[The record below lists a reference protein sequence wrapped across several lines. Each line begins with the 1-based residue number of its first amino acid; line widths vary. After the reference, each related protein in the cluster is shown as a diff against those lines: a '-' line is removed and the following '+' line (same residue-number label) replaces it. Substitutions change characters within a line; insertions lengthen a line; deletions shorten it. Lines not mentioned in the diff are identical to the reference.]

1 MRAAGAV
8 LRKDLRLELR
18 TGETVP
24 AMALF
29 SLTVFVLFHFGLQRS
44 SLAGATAAGV
54 LLVTLLLAAVL
65 GTVRLFVSEREE
77 GGMDGFL
84 LAPVDRTAMLYAK
97 AGALFAFLVAL
108 ELVIVPA
115 FALLLLGPTPSAG
128 GWLRLAGVLLGLD
141 LGVAVIGTLV
151 SALAVQGRSREL
163 IVPIIGLPLLIPG
176 LIAAAR
182 AVTPLLEATG
192 PGGVPLRWVGILGLY
207 DLVFALL
214 AFAVFDYLLED

>member
-29 SLTVFVLFHFGLQRS
+29 SITVLVLFHFGLQRAS
-44 SLAGATAAGV
+44 IAGATAAGI

-77 GGMDGFL
+77 GGLDGFL
-84 LAPVDRTAMLYAK
+84 LAPVDRTALLWAK
-97 AGALFAFLVAL
+97 AGTLFAFLVVL
-108 ELVIVPA
+108 EVIVVPA
-115 FALLLLGPTPSAG
+115 FALLLLGPTPSVG
-128 GWLRLAGVLLGLD
+128 SWLGLAGILLGLD
-141 LGVAVIGTLV
+141 VGVAVIGTLV

-163 IVPIIGLPLLIPG
+163 IVPIIGLPLLLPG

-182 AVTPLLEATG
+182 CLAPLLLAG
-192 PGGVPLRWVGILGLY
+192 APDAVPGRWMAVLGLY

>member
-1 MRAAGAV
+1 MRAASAV

-18 TGETVP
+18 TGEIVP

-29 SLTVFVLFHFGLQRS
+29 SVTVLVLFHFGLQRAS
-44 SLAGATAAGV
+44 IAGATAAGV
-54 LLVTLLLAAVL
+54 LLVTILLAAVL

-77 GGMDGFL
+77 GGLDGFL
-84 LAPVDRTAMLYAK
+84 LAPVDRTALLWAK
-97 AGALFAFLVAL
+97 AGTLLAFLVAL
-108 ELVIVPA
+108 EIVVVPA
-115 FALLLLGPTPSAG
+115 FALLLLGPTPPAG
-128 GWLRLAGVLLGLD
+128 AWLRLAGILLGLD
-141 LGVAVIGTLV
+141 VGVAVIGTLV

-163 IVPIIGLPLLIPG
+163 IVPIIGLPLLLPG

-182 AVTPLLEATG
+182 AVTPLLVAG
-192 PGGVPLRWVGILGLY
+192 APGAVPGRWLAVLGLY